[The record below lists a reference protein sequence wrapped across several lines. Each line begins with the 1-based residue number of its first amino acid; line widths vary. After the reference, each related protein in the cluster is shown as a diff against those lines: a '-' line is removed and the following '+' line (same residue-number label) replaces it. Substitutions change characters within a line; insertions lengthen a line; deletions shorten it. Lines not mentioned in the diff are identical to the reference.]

1 MGSVNDVKGRVVAIT
16 GGGRGIGLSTARALR
31 AAGARVAIGDVDG
44 KAVTA
49 AADRLGADVLASGL
63 DVTDRDSFAA
73 FLALIE
79 RELGPLD
86 VLVNNAGIMPIGPMI
101 DEPDDVARRVFEV
114 NVLGCL
120 TGTKLA
126 LPGMLRRG
134 RGHIVNVASAAGKSP
149 VPGGASYAASKAA
162 IVSLTETARVEH
174 AGCGVAFTCVMPSFT
189 ATELI
194 AGTKGTRFVATVTPD
209 DVATAIAAAVARPR
223 ADVYVPRSVGAIL
236 RVQPLLGRRLRD
248 AINHRLGAD
257 RTFLDVDPA
266 ARATYDERIRAPR
279 AAMSAV
285 TEQAA
290 AGSRPEKADG

>member
-1 MGSVNDVKGRVVAIT
+1 MESVNDVKGRVVAIT

-79 RELGPLD
+79 REVGPLD
-86 VLVNNAGIMPIGPMI
+86 VLVNNARIMPIGPMI

-149 VPGGASYAASKAA
+149 VPGGASYGASKAA

-174 AGCGVAFTCVMPSFT
+174 ACRGVAFTCVMPSFT

-194 AGTKGTRFVATVTPD
+194 AGTKGTRFVPTVAPD
-209 DVATAIAAAVARPR
+209 DVAAAIAAAIARPR

-236 RVQPLLGRRLRD
+236 RTQPLLGRRLRD
-248 AINHRLGAD
+248 ALNRRLGAD
-257 RTFLDVDPA
+257 RTFLEIDTA
-266 ARATYDERIRAPR
+266 ARAAYDERIRGPR
-279 AAMSAV
+279 AH
-285 TEQAA
+285 AA
-290 AGSRPEKADG
+290 AGSRTENADG